1 MAKKRFILNKNKDFL
16 KNVLN
21 YVVFVE
27 NNKHVIF
34 YLYEIDILFVAN
46 L

>member
-1 MAKKRFILNKNKDFL
+1 MAKKGFILNKNKDFL
-16 KNVLN
+16 KNMLN
-21 YVVFVE
+21 YVIFVE
-27 NNKHVIF
+27 NIKHDIF